1 MRPIQSGLRAYD
13 TDSYAPLVG
22 AFIGARHAAALF
34 PASLSA
40 PVLDRL
46 RAEYAV
52 ELGDWVGLLA
62 ELRLQSSTRPL
73 CPHTPESS
81 FLRARK
87 SGIGDPSV

>member
-1 MRPIQSGLRAYD
+1 MKPIRSGLWAYD
-13 TDSYAPLVG
+13 TDSNAPLVG

-46 RAEYAV
+46 RADYAV

-62 ELRLQSSTRPL
+62 EFRLQSSTRSRFPQ
-73 CPHTPESS
+73 TPES
-81 FLRARK
+81 
-87 SGIGDPSV
+87 